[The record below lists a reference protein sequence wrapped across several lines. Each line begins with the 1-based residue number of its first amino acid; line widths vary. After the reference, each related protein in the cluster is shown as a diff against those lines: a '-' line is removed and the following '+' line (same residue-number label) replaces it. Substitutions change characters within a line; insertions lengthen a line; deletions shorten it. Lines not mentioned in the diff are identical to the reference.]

1 MIAPQN
7 HNYMASVKKIVGKTG
22 VAYKITVTHGTDH
35 TGKQVRHYKTW
46 KPDPKMTDRQIEKA
60 LQKAAMDF
68 EREIEQGYQV
78 DRRQTFAQY
87 ASYVLQEM
95 EREEKKHK
103 TIYEYRQLTKRIYP
117 EIGHLKLQEIRPQHL
132 NAFYAKLAK
141 ELKRNADRSV
151 AKEYLNQV
159 VEQRALTRKKIS
171 ELSGVSTSTISAACR
186 GIEILRS
193 KAEQISRGLD
203 VAYPEL
209 FETISN
215 QETLS
220 NSTQLAYHRFIQAVL
235 ARAEKE
241 MLIPYNPAD
250 KATPAKKPRS
260 KPKYFQPEEI
270 TRIISALETEPL
282 KWKIFVLLLIFTGC
296 RKSEILGLKWSKVNF
311 QNSSIQIDLASL
323 YTRDVGTYTNATKT
337 ENERTLILP
346 AEIMTVLHDYRKSY
360 LELQLANGDRWVG
373 GDYVFVQDNGKPMH
387 PDSPEHWLSDFSKRH
402 GLPHINAHALRHS
415 AASLLIGNNVDIVTV
430 SKQLGHKDVT
440 TTENIYAHL
449 LEKNRAKAPE
459 TIADIVLRKPKKQA

>member
-1 MIAPQN
+1 
-7 HNYMASVKKIVGKTG
+7 MASVKKIVGKTG

-459 TIADIVLRKPKKQA
+459 TIADVVLRKPKKQA

>member
-1 MIAPQN
+1 
-7 HNYMASVKKIVGKTG
+7 MASIKRLSGKNG
-22 VAYKITVTHGTDH
+22 VSYKITVSCGTDH
-35 TGKQVRHYKTW
+35 TGKQIRHFKTW
-46 KPDPKMTDRQIEKA
+46 RPDPKMTDRQVEKA
-60 LQKAAMDF
+60 LQKVALDF
-68 EREIEQGYQV
+68 EREIELGYQV

-87 ASYVLQEM
+87 ADYVLQEM

-117 EIGHLKLQEIRPQHL
+117 AIGHMKLQEIRPQHL
-132 NAFYAKLAK
+132 NAIYAQLAK
-141 ELKRNADRSV
+141 EVKQNADRSV
-151 AKEYLNQV
+151 AKKALVKV
-159 VEQRALTRKKIS
+159 VEQRGLTRKKIS

-193 KAEQISRGLD
+193 KAEKIADGLELPY
-203 VAYPEL
+203 AEL
-209 FETISN
+209 FETIAN
-215 QETLS
+215 GTTLS

-241 MLIPYNPAD
+241 MIIPYNPAD

-260 KPKYFQPEEI
+260 KPKYFQPEEV
-270 TRIISALETEPL
+270 TRIIEALESEPL
-282 KWKIFVLLLIFTGC
+282 KWKAFVLLLIFTGC
-296 RKSEILGLKWSKVNF
+296 RKGEILGLKWSKVNF
-311 QNSSIQIDLASL
+311 QERSIRIDLASL

-346 AEIMTVLHDYRKSY
+346 VEIMTVLHDYRKSY

-387 PDSPEHWLSDFSKRH
+387 PDSPAHWLSDFSKKH

-415 AASLLIGNNVDIVTV
+415 AASLLIGNDVDIVTV

-459 TIADIVLRKPKKQA
+459 TIADVVLRNPKKQA